1 MNGIFKWNYTIS
13 KNTFVKFDKSLCPY
27 CRYDI
32 ITSYYTR
39 KNDDQNYG
47 DQYYL
52 FVFCPLCGWMGYKF
66 VWEPFYGD
74 DTHLMFS
81 TFNKFEINNEN
92 IAISYI
98 ISHFKKNFSDIYMIS
113 PRRFE
118 EVVARI
124 FSEIGFRTML
134 TKETRDGGVDVFLY
148 DDTSGELK
156 GIVECKKNRKDRS
169 VGIGTVQ
176 RLAGSAIQW
185 EAKQAYL
192 VTTSQFSQP
201 AIQSARKISNHS
213 NVDMD
218 LWEATDVF
226 NAMKAFQHNNF
237 SLVNLSDKLRGNII
251 YNNSLW
257 FNSIRKENNFPEVF
271 EKKITLSSYCD
282 LSFDEQ
288 DDLFEHIF

>member
-13 KNTFVKFDKSLCPY
+13 QKTYVKFNIKLCPY
-27 CRYDI
+27 CKYDI
-32 ITSYYTR
+32 VSSEYIR
-39 KNDDQNYG
+39 KIDEQDFD
-47 DQYYL
+47 DQYYFYL
-52 FVFCPLCGWMGYKF
+52 FCPLCGWMGYKF
-66 VWEPFYGD
+66 VWDPFYGD
-74 DTHLMFS
+74 DSYLKFL
-81 TFNKFEINNEN
+81 TFNKFDINNEHV
-92 IAISYI
+92 AIDYI
-98 ISHFKKNFSDIYMIS
+98 ISHLKKNFSDIYMIS

-118 EVVARI
+118 EIVARI

-148 DDTSGELK
+148 DETSGELK
-156 GIVECKKNRKDRS
+156 GIVECKRNRKDRL

-185 EAKQAYL
+185 EAKKAYL

-213 NVDMD
+213 NVDLD

-226 NAMKAFQHNNF
+226 HAMKAFQQNNF
-237 SLVNLSDKLRGNII
+237 SLANLSENSRDNII

-257 FNSIRKENNFPEVF
+257 FNSIRKENDFPKIFDE
-271 EKKITLSSYCD
+271 KITGSHCCD

-288 DDLFEHIF
+288 DTLFEHVF